1 MRGSTELSNLSTI
14 GSAISKTQRSLF
26 PKGKTQSP
34 KKKAKQELKKSSG
47 KSSGKAP
54 ASEKTKIIK
63 PDHPAKKKPE
73 SVNRSTSQQF
83 LGYSDTSHLPATR
96 LD

>member
-1 MRGSTELSNLSTI
+1 MRGSTELSNLSAI

-26 PKGKTQSP
+26 PKGAKQNP

-47 KSSGKAP
+47 KP
-54 ASEKTKIIK
+54 ASPTKPKIIK

-73 SVNRSTSQQF
+73 VINKSSSKQF
-83 LGYSDTSHLPATR
+83 LGMSDTSHLPAVP